1 MLMTFLCP
9 IAGRADLWC
18 TGYFPGWEQY
28 SSMPASN
35 IDFTALTHIIHFS
48 LVPKTDGTLDSDAN
62 AIAFSYSTDLVA
74 RAHSA
79 GLKVLICVGG
89 GGTET
94 VFQKSTTTAHLPVFI
109 NNLTNFMATRGYDG
123 IDVDWEPLNDS
134 DKTLYTNFITH
145 LRAALDQF
153 STHKLLTAPVP
164 PDATPSILAAVQSK
178 FDQINLMTY
187 DISGPWEGWQTWYN
201 SPIYNEGIMFASTPG
216 EYVPS
221 IDTYVQNFLGSGITA
236 SKLGIGIPFY
246 GYIWLGG
253 TGTTTGG
260 VTQPSQT
267 WSTAPA
273 VNSFS
278 YNDLMSS
285 NFPPAL
291 YHYDSGAQAPYFS
304 VTNSYASN
312 DMFISFDD
320 QRSVAAKVSYA
331 RNRGLG
337 GFIVWELSQDHQ
349 AKKTDPLLQAIKQTL
364 ATPGT
369 LVLNRA
375 GEGISLSFTSAPLGS
390 YQVQWSSNLTAW
402 NSLLATNASLT
413 WTGGVIQATDSI
425 AQPRRV
431 YRVKTPQ

>member
-1 MLMTFLCP
+1 
-9 IAGRADLWC
+9 
-18 TGYFPGWEQY
+18 
-28 SSMPASN
+28 MPASN
-35 IDFTALTHIIHFS
+35 IDFSVVTHVIHFS
-48 LVPKTDGTLDSDAN
+48 VTPNADGTLDTNGNTITPAYTADVVSHAHAAN
-62 AIAFSYSTDLVA
+62 RKA
-74 RAHSA
+74 
-79 GLKVLICVGG
+79 LICVGG
-89 GGTET
+89 AGTSFT
-94 VFQKSTTTAHLPVFI
+94 NAVNNTYLTPFI
-109 NNLTNFMATRGYDG
+109 KNLTNFMAVGGYDG

-145 LRAALDQF
+145 LRVALDQF

-201 SPIYNEGIMFASTPG
+201 SPIYNEGITFASAPG

-221 IDTYVQNFLGSGITA
+221 GDAYVANFLGSGISTN
-236 SKLGIGIPFY
+236 KLGIGIPFY
-246 GYIWLGG
+246 GYIWRGG

-260 VTQPSQT
+260 VTQPNQT
-267 WSTAPA
+267 WSTVPA
-273 VNSFS
+273 VNDYS

-304 VTNSYASN
+304 VTNSHASN

-337 GFIVWELSQDHQ
+337 GFIIWELSQDHQ
-349 AKKTDPLLQAIKQTL
+349 ANKPDPLLQSIKQTL
-364 ATPGT
+364 ATPGM
-369 LVLNRA
+369 LGLNRA
-375 GEGISLSFTSAPLGS
+375 GQSISLTFTSAPLGS
-390 YQVQWSSNLTAW
+390 YQVQWSSNLTTW
-402 NSLLATNASLT
+402 NSLLATNVSLT
-413 WTGGVIQATDSI
+413 WTGGMIQATDAI
-425 AQPRRV
+425 GQAHRV
-431 YRVKTPQ
+431 YRVKTPP